1 MKRLTYRSQLAESCW
16 DERENDA
23 KNFISAPKW
32 YPATV
37 DSTLRFEALM
47 MRIQSLIG
55 GEWVGGFDRL
65 PNRNPSDLADIV
77 GEYAP
82 LDQARTFQ
90 AVSAAKAAAPAWG
103 LSTIQQRHDI
113 LKAAGDALLARCGE
127 IGAVLAR
134 EEGKTLAEAVGET
147 RRAAQIFH
155 FFAGECL
162 RSGGEYLP
170 SVRAD
175 VTISITREPLGV
187 IGIITPWNFPIAIP
201 AWKIAPALAWGN
213 TVVFKPAELVPASAW
228 LLVSILHE
236 AGLPDGVLNMV
247 IGSGSVVGQAM
258 LQSADIDGYSFT
270 GSTDTGGIV
279 AAAAASNFSRVQL
292 EMGGKNALVVLGDAD
307 LEIAVDCAIN
317 GAFFSTGQRCTA
329 SSRLIVTQDIHD
341 RFIDAMIA
349 KMAMLKVGNALDPQT
364 DIGPVVDQRQMDQ
377 DLDYIKVAQA
387 EGGKL
392 IIGGHIERHETEG
405 HYLSPALITETN
417 GAMRINREEVFGPIA
432 SVICVKNYEEA
443 LEVTNDSDFGLTAG
457 ICTTSLKYSAHFK
470 RHAQVG
476 MTMVN
481 LPTAGVDY
489 HVTFGGK
496 KRSSLGP
503 REQGTHARE
512 FYTSSKTS
520 YEFSGKL

>member
-1 MKRLTYRSQLAESCW
+1 
-16 DERENDA
+16 
-23 KNFISAPKW
+23 
-32 YPATV
+32 
-37 DSTLRFEALM
+37 M
-47 MRIQSLIG
+47 MRIQSLIDG
-55 GEWVGGFDRL
+55 QWVCGSDRL
-65 PNRNPSDLADIV
+65 PNANPSDFSDMV

-82 LDQARTFQ
+82 LDEAEVTQ
-90 AVSAAKAAAPAWG
+90 AVSSAKAAATLWG
-103 LSTIQQRHDI
+103 FSPIQQRHDI
-113 LKAAGDALLARCGE
+113 LKAAGDALQTRSDE
-127 IGAVLAR
+127 IGSILAR

-170 SVRAD
+170 SVRPD
-175 VTISITREPLGV
+175 VTVSITREPVGV

-228 LLVSILHE
+228 LLVAILQD
-236 AGLPDGVLNMV
+236 AGLPAGVLNMV

-258 LQSADIDGYSFT
+258 LQSPDIDAYSFT
-270 GSTDTGGIV
+270 GSLHTGRIV
-279 AAAAASNFSRVQL
+279 AAAAAHNLSRVQL
-292 EMGGKNALVVLGDAD
+292 EMGGKNALVVLDDAD
-307 LEIAVDCAIN
+307 LPLAVECAIN

-329 SSRLIVTQDIHD
+329 SSRLIVTDNIHD
-341 RFIDAMIA
+341 RFIEATVA
-349 KMAMLKVGNALDPQT
+349 RMALLRVGNALDPRT
-364 DIGPVVDQRQMDQ
+364 DIGPVVDERQLNQ
-377 DLDYIKVAQA
+377 DLDYIEIAQR

-392 IIGGHIERHETEG
+392 VCGGEIQRHETDG
-405 HYLSPALITETN
+405 HYLSPALIAETN

-432 SVICVKNYEEA
+432 SVTRVKNYEEA
-443 LEVTNDSDFGLTAG
+443 LEANNDSDFGLTAG

-489 HVTFGGK
+489 HVPFGGRK
-496 KRSSLGP
+496 GSSLGQ
-503 REQGTHARE
+503 REQGSHARE
-512 FYTSSKTS
+512 FYTSTKTS
-520 YEFSGKL
+520 YEFSGKLS